1 MNKSGEIV
9 YLDGFY
15 YDIRMKKI
23 GNVYRAFTFYNRR
36 RKKPIMAYAESTEE
50 TLAIN
55 KLLELIK

>member
-36 RKKPIMAYAESTEE
+36 RKKPIMAYAEATEE
-50 TLAIN
+50 VLAIN

>member
-23 GNVYRAFTFYNRR
+23 GNLYRAFTYYNRR
-36 RKKPIMAYAESTEE
+36 RNKPVMAYAESTEE
-50 TLAIN
+50 VLAIN

>member
-15 YDIRMKKI
+15 YDIRMRTR
-23 GNVYRAFTFYNRR
+23 GDVYRAFTFYNRR
-36 RKKPIMAYAESTEE
+36 RRKTIMAYAESTDEVS
-50 TLAIN
+50 AIN

>member
-23 GNVYRAFTFYNRR
+23 GNLYRAFTYYNRR
-36 RKKPIMAYAESTEE
+36 RKKPVMAYAESTEE
-50 TLAIN
+50 VLAIN